1 MENENIEPFCE
12 DETVTFDEEGG
23 IDEEAD
29 LDGNVIGNIFFNISS
44 GNGGYDA
51 EEGCI
56 TVTKPTPDEE
66 LQQLEGQ
73 DIFGEDFKD
82 QFTGIVFKV
91 PAGSGTVKITAE
103 TTGNTT
109 LKVKI
114 GNGAPIEMELEGKL
128 KASFPYNVA
137 ESTYVYIYAGQT
149 AAGVKGLAPVTDAEG
164 TLKIYGIELSL
175 IEDGIE
181 AMDDGQWTMDNVV
194 IYNLSGQRLSKP
206 QRGVNIINGKK
217 VLIK

>member
-1 MENENIEPFCE
+1 M
-12 DETVTFDEEGG
+12 VTFGEESGIGG
-23 IDEEAD
+23 EAD

-51 EEGCI
+51 VEGCI
-56 TVTKPTPDEE
+56 TVTKPTQDEE

-73 DIFGEDFKD
+73 DIFGEDFKR

-91 PAGSGTVKITAE
+91 PEGSGTVKITAE

-109 LKVKI
+109 LKVKV

-128 KASFPYNVA
+128 KASFPYSVA
-137 ESTYVYIYAGQT
+137 KPTFVYIYAGQT
-149 AAGVKGLAPVTDAEG
+149 AAGVKAQLGGEADSAAGE
-164 TLKIYGIELSL
+164 LKIYGIELNVTEDAIESL
-175 IEDGIE
+175 TPSQKSEGS
-181 AMDDGQWTMDNVV
+181 

-206 QRGVNIINGKK
+206 QRGVNIVDGKK
-217 VLIK
+217 VVIK